1 VRNESFNLRRES
13 NYLYAGAVVEDYGG
27 GSAAGG
33 AGDDNKE
40 DAPDAAADADEYADM
55 DDFEDE
61 NLVQEDDATVAP
73 EPTFISAEEPDD
85 TILNTRTYD
94 LTISYDKYY
103 QTPRVWLFGYDENR
117 QPLTQDEIYEDIMQD
132 YAKRTVTIEAHP
144 HLGEQHA
151 SIHPCQH
158 SAVMKRIVDHLCAGG
173 KEPQISQYLFIFLKF
188 IQSVIP
194 TVDYDFTTEV
204 EAGVTN

>member
-1 VRNESFNLRRES
+1 VHLELFQRDLNSCCS
-13 NYLYAGAVVEDYGG
+13 AGAVVEDYGG
-27 GSAAGG
+27 GAAEPP
-33 AGDDNKE
+33 A
-40 DAPDAAADADEYADM
+40 APEAVVAVEDEYADM
-55 DDFEDE
+55 DDFEDD
-61 NLVQEDDATVAP
+61 NLVQEDDATIAP
-73 EPTFISAEEPDD
+73 PAYVTAEEPDD
-85 TILNTRTYD
+85 TILLTRTYD

-103 QTPRVWLFGYDENR
+103 QTPRVWLFGYDESR
-117 QPLTQDEIYEDIMQD
+117 QPLSQDQIYEDIMQD

-173 KEPQISQYLFIFLKF
+173 REPQITQYLFIFLKF